1 MYAREGP
8 ELWACRC
15 GKVGHSDSIAART
28 ASRSTWYEMRAWVVA
43 AALALP
49 SACSLAAAPAG
60 RARAATLL
68 RAETVLEVAP
78 ASPPAALEE
87 EEEAPAALDAIGRAK
102 RYLALGNNVPQQL
115 GPTRAADL
123 ERELHDDFEFVAPL
137 VGPLDKK
144 ALIAAT
150 TGLDLGE
157 GLPDFDARYHDF
169 RLDADD
175 PSRVWCMMR
184 VVGTHTG
191 PLRFGSLDAAPKD
204 PPRRAESP
212 PEAVSLRFADDGRL
226 IELTTGYVVDRRVGT
241 TGGLGG
247 LFGVLEGIGYPL
259 PAPLT
264 RTTGELL
271 APALR
276 ALGAIPR
283 EDPSALRVATNLP
296 RLPDARC
303 LELTRALHAAD
314 FGVADASLLAENF
327 TFTGPVVGPLAKREF
342 LDAFGGF
349 GLAAAMPDLEYRYRD
364 LRVCPFD
371 ANRVWYTSS
380 PSGTHTAPLALGGD
394 EFAPTGRRWMSP
406 PECGSAQ
413 FDGDGRCV
421 ALTGG
426 YVMDRRMGNTD
437 GFGGIFGLCA
447 ALGLPT
453 PLPAWLLRTPTQN
466 FARLTGGST

>member
-1 MYAREGP
+1 M
-8 ELWACRC
+8 L
-15 GKVGHSDSIAART
+15 
-28 ASRSTWYEMRAWVVA
+28 
-43 AALALP
+43 
-49 SACSLAAAPAG
+49 LAAAPAA
-60 RARAATLL
+60 ARAATLL
-68 RAETVLEVAP
+68 RAETVPEVAP

-87 EEEAPAALDAIGRAK
+87 EEEERLLPRSTRSGAA
-102 RYLALGNNVPQQL
+102 YLALGNNVPQQL

-247 LFGVLEGIGYPL
+247 LFGVLEGIGYSL

-264 RTTGELL
+264 RTTGELPRR
-271 APALR
+271 ASRARRDPAR
-276 ALGAIPR
+276 GPG
-283 EDPSALRVATNLP
+283 
-296 RLPDARC
+296 ARC
-303 LELTRALHAAD
+303 AFRRACRGCRTRARSSSRARCTRPTLASPTRRCSPRTSRSPVRSSARSRSASSSRRSAA
-314 FGVADASLLAENF
+314 S
-327 TFTGPVVGPLAKREF
+327 
-342 LDAFGGF
+342 
-349 GLAAAMPDLEYRYRD
+349 
-364 LRVCPFD
+364 
-371 ANRVWYTSS
+371 SS
-380 PSGTHTAPLALGGD
+380 PK
-394 EFAPTGRRWMSP
+394 
-406 PECGSAQ
+406 
-413 FDGDGRCV
+413 RCP
-421 ALTGG
+421 
-426 YVMDRRMGNTD
+426 
-437 GFGGIFGLCA
+437 I
-447 ALGLPT
+447 
-453 PLPAWLLRTPTQN
+453 
-466 FARLTGGST
+466 